1 MGFLSKVWKKI
12 KKVVGVVA
20 MIAAPFIAAPI
31 AAAIGVSGAIGTALT
46 GAVVGG
52 LGAGAAGVNPLIGAA
67 VGGLG
72 GFVSGGGASGLFG
85 GGARAATGAAGVAGR
100 AAPIAGAAGTGAA
113 GAAGVGAVAPA
124 AAVGLS
130 TAAAPAAGGFLS
142 GLNIGNLAPLAMA
155 MFGKAPQN
163 LTPIEQEALVANA
176 QTSAVERGV
185 FDERL
190 AGARSLLQQGE
201 ANPERA
207 YGEAQMATQRGLRD
221 VERTAGISERPGMRE
236 SERRRAAIEG
246 ARIGTAAV
254 TGEQARAAQATA
266 AGLSALPTEVPTTG
280 SELNMKIY
288 EDLYKRRSDYAR
300 DLAGGAGQLYDSY
313 TSNRNQLV

>member
-31 AAAIGVSGAIGTALT
+31 AGLIGVSGSIGTALA
-46 GAVVGG
+46 GAAIGG
-52 LGAGAAGVNPLIGAA
+52 LGAGAAGVNPAIGAA
-67 VGGLG
+67 LG
-72 GFVSGGGASGLFG
+72 GIGGFMAGGAGAGGGLFG
-85 GGARAATGAAGVAGR
+85 GGAKAATGAAGVAGR
-100 AAPIAGAAGTGAA
+100 AAPLAGAAGTGAA
-113 GAAGVGAVAPA
+113 GAAGAVAPA

-155 MFGKAPQN
+155 MFGKAPQD
-163 LTPIEQEALVANA
+163 LTPIEQENLVANA
-176 QTSAVERGV
+176 QTAAVEKGV

-201 ANPERA
+201 ANPEQA
-207 YGEAQMATQRGLRD
+207 YAQAQMATQRGLRD
-221 VERTAGISERPGMRE
+221 VERTAGVSERPGMRE
-236 SERRRAAIEG
+236 AERRRSAIEG

-266 AGLSALPTEVPTTG
+266 AGLSALPTEVPTTS
-280 SELNMKIY
+280 SELSKSIY

-300 DLAGGAGQLYDSY
+300 DLAGGVGQMYGNIS
-313 TSNRNQLV
+313 